1 MGVVGKWELWRI
13 SPEKSQISEIL
24 PPPDSGAFCKCAPKT
39 FPEPLR
45 VFDTFSPNP
54 SHHPILAHFP
64 NLSLGYLTSA
74 VAPLAHHPSLRVA
87 ALLVFLV
94 FMVTLLCFF
103 ASARIVLV
111 SSYLRRLVSPSV
123 QPVRQTFLVCRLGSW
138 RSPSSFHRRC
148 YSLAWKNPQS
158 LFFPAVRS
166 WVFSSL

>member
-1 MGVVGKWELWRI
+1 MKANIGFLRVVVRQKNMWEQQGNE
-13 SPEKSQISEIL
+13 S
-24 PPPDSGAFCKCAPKT
+24 SGAFPPKNPKFRKSSHHPILAHFANCAPKT

-87 ALLVFLV
+87 ALVVFLV

-111 SSYLRRLVSPSV
+111 SSYLRRMVSPSV
-123 QPVRQTFLVCRLGSW
+123 QPVRQTFLVCRLGS
-138 RSPSSFHRRC
+138 
-148 YSLAWKNPQS
+148 
-158 LFFPAVRS
+158 
-166 WVFSSL
+166 